1 MSEETENTESVET
14 QEADAPLINV
24 ETKEEEPQAEAPMPV
39 HDEPEQQEM
48 SEYDDDEP
56 IERPDYYPEK
66 FWDEDGPDVEKLAK
80 SYAELEKAF
89 RSGKHKAPEGDYDVS
104 DLVDRGLDLEDPSV
118 EVYKSWAKQYGVS
131 QKAFEDLAGQ
141 ILEMNG
147 EQAEDIEYDRR
158 VEMQKLGNNAQEKI
172 SFLERN
178 IKGADLNNAEKE
190 ALSMSINSADTI
202 NALTKLIQGYT
213 NENIPIKPVV
223 VEPEMTETDLSHY
236 IADPRW
242 TNPQSPADHAWRTN
256 IEKKWMA
263 ANN

>member
-1 MSEETENTESVET
+1 MSEETENVEA
-14 QEADAPLINV
+14 QEADTPLINV
-24 ETKEEEPQAEAPMPV
+24 DTKEEDQQAEAPMPV
-39 HDEPEQQEM
+39 HEQPEQQEAP
-48 SEYDDDEP
+48 EDDGEP
-56 IERPDYYPEK
+56 IDRPDYYPEK

-104 DLVDRGLDLEDPSV
+104 DLVDRGLDLEDPAV
-118 EVYKSWAKQYGVS
+118 EVYKEWAKTYGVS
-131 QKAFEDLAGQ
+131 QKAFEELAGQ

-158 VEMQKLGNNAQEKI
+158 AEMQKLGANAQEKI
-172 SFLERN
+172 GFLERN
-178 IKGADLNNAEKE
+178 IKGADLNEAEKA
-190 ALSMSINSADTI
+190 ALSYSINNADSI

-223 VEPEMTETDLSHY
+223 AEPEMTVTDLQQA

-242 TNPQSPADHAWRTN
+242 QTDAVWRTN
-256 IEKKWMA
+256 IEKKWMEV
-263 ANN
+263 NS

>member
-1 MSEETENTESVET
+1 MSEETENTESVEA

-24 ETKEEEPQAEAPMPV
+24 NTQEEEPQAEAPMPV

-48 SEYDDDEP
+48 SEDDDNEP

-104 DLVDRGLDLEDPSV
+104 DLVDRGLDLEDPAV
-118 EVYKSWAKQYGVS
+118 ALYQDWAKQYGIS

-147 EQAEDIEYDRR
+147 EQAEDIAFDR
-158 VEMQKLGNNAQEKI
+158 
-172 SFLERN
+172 
-178 IKGADLNNAEKE
+178 DW
-190 ALSMSINSADTI
+190 
-202 NALTKLIQGYT
+202 
-213 NENIPIKPVV
+213 
-223 VEPEMTETDLSHY
+223 ETS
-236 IADPRW
+236 
-242 TNPQSPADHAWRTN
+242 
-256 IEKKWMA
+256 
-263 ANN
+263 

>member
-1 MSEETENTESVET
+1 MSEETENTEAAEA
-14 QEADAPLINV
+14 QEAEAPLINV
-24 ETKEEEPQAEAPMPV
+24 DAKEEEQQAEAPMPV
-39 HDEPEQQEM
+39 HEQPEQEEM
-48 SEYDDDEP
+48 PEDDGEP
-56 IERPDYYPEK
+56 IDRPDYYPEK

-172 SFLERN
+172 SILR
-178 IKGADLNNAEKE
+178 
-190 ALSMSINSADTI
+190 S
-202 NALTKLIQGYT
+202 
-213 NENIPIKPVV
+213 
-223 VEPEMTETDLSHY
+223 
-236 IADPRW
+236 
-242 TNPQSPADHAWRTN
+242 
-256 IEKKWMA
+256 
-263 ANN
+263 

>member
-1 MSEETENTESVET
+1 MSEETENTENVEV
-14 QEADAPLINV
+14 QEAEAPLINIDA
-24 ETKEEEPQAEAPMPV
+24 KEDEPQAEAPMPV
-39 HDEPEQQEM
+39 HEQPEQQEAP
-48 SEYDDDEP
+48 EDDGEP
-56 IERPDYYPEK
+56 IDRPDYYPEK

-104 DLVDRGLDLEDPSV
+104 DLVDRGLDLEDPAV
-118 EVYKSWAKQYGVS
+118 EVYKSWAKEYGVS
-131 QKAFEDLAGQ
+131 QKAFEELAGQ

-158 VEMQKLGNNAQEKI
+158 AEMQKLGANAQEKI
-172 SFLERN
+172 GFLERN
-178 IKGADLNNAEKE
+178 IKGADLNEAEKA
-190 ALSMSINSADTI
+190 ALSYSINNADSI

-223 VEPEMTETDLSHY
+223 AEPEMTVTDLQQA

-242 TNPQSPADHAWRTN
+242 QSDAVWRTK
-256 IEKKWMA
+256 IEKKWMEV
-263 ANN
+263 NN

>member
-1 MSEETENTESVET
+1 MSEETQNTEAVEA
-14 QEADAPLINV
+14 QETEAPLINV
-24 ETKEEEPQAEAPMPV
+24 DAKEDEPQAEAPMPV
-39 HDEPEQQEM
+39 HEQPEQQEM
-48 SEYDDDEP
+48 SEDDDEP
-56 IERPDYYPEK
+56 IDRPDYYPEK

-104 DLVDRGLDLEDPSV
+104 DLVDRGLDLEDPAV
-118 EVYKSWAKQYGVS
+118 EGYKDWAKQYGVS
-131 QKAFEDLAGQ
+131 QKAFEELAGQ

-158 VEMQKLGNNAQEKI
+158 AEMQKLGANAQEKI
-172 SFLERN
+172 NFLERN
-178 IKGADLNNAEKE
+178 IKVADLNEAEKV
-190 ALSMSINSADTI
+190 ALSYSINNADSI

-223 VEPEMTETDLSHY
+223 AEPEMTVTDLQQA

-242 TNPQSPADHAWRTN
+242 QTDAVWRTN
-256 IEKKWMA
+256 IEKKWMEV
-263 ANN
+263 NS

>member
-14 QEADAPLINV
+14 QEAEAPLINV
-24 ETKEEEPQAEAPMPV
+24 DAKDAEPQEEAPMPL
-39 HDEPEQQEM
+39 HDEPEEQEL
-48 SEYDDDEP
+48 SEEDDDEVF
-56 IERPDYYPEK
+56 ERPDYYPEK
-66 FWDEDGPDVEKLAK
+66 FWDDDGPDVEKLAK

-104 DLVDRGLDLEDPSV
+104 DLVDRGLDLEDPAV
-118 EVYKSWAKQYGVS
+118 AVYQDWAKQYGVS

-158 VEMQKLGNNAQEKI
+158 AEMQKLGANAQEKI

-178 IKGADLNNAEKE
+178 IKAADLNNAEKE
-190 ALSMSINSADTI
+190 ALSYSINNADSI

-223 VEPEMTETDLSHY
+223 SEPEMTVTDLQQA

-242 TNPQSPADHAWRTN
+242 QTDAVWRTK
-256 IEKKWMA
+256 IEKKWME

>member
-1 MSEETENTESVET
+1 MSEETENVEA
-14 QEADAPLINV
+14 QEVDTPLINV
-24 ETKEEEPQAEAPMPV
+24 DTKEEDQQAEAPMPV
-39 HDEPEQQEM
+39 HEQPEQQETP
-48 SEYDDDEP
+48 EDDGEP
-56 IERPDYYPEK
+56 IDRPDYYPEK

-104 DLVDRGLDLEDPSV
+104 DLVDRGLDLEDPAV
-118 EVYKSWAKQYGVS
+118 EVYKEWAKTYGVS
-131 QKAFEDLAGQ
+131 QKAFEELAGQ

-158 VEMQKLGNNAQEKI
+158 AEMQKLGANAQEKI
-172 SFLERN
+172 NFLERN
-178 IKGADLNNAEKE
+178 IKGADLNEAEKA
-190 ALSMSINSADTI
+190 ALSYSINNADSI

-223 VEPEMTETDLSHY
+223 AEPEMTVTDLQQA

-242 TNPQSPADHAWRTN
+242 QTDAVWRTN
-256 IEKKWMA
+256 IEKKWMEV
-263 ANN
+263 NS

>member
-1 MSEETENTESVET
+1 M
-14 QEADAPLINV
+14 
-24 ETKEEEPQAEAPMPV
+24 
-39 HDEPEQQEM
+39 
-48 SEYDDDEP
+48 
-56 IERPDYYPEK
+56 
-66 FWDEDGPDVEKLAK
+66 
-80 SYAELEKAF
+80 EKAF

-104 DLVDRGLDLEDPSV
+104 DLVDRGLDLEDPAV
-118 EVYKSWAKQYGVS
+118 EVYQSWAKTYGVS

-158 VEMQKLGNNAQEKI
+158 VEMQKLGANAQEKI
-172 SFLERN
+172 GFLERN
-178 IKGADLNNAEKE
+178 IKAADLNNAEKE

-223 VEPEMTETDLSHY
+223 SEPEMTVTDLQQA

-242 TNPQSPADHAWRTN
+242 QTDAVWRTK
-256 IEKKWMA
+256 IEKKWME